1 MIPVHSD
8 NKALESNELV
18 NMTSELGS
26 RKTCEGTINM
36 ECWYYKKE
44 KWCTW

>member
-26 RKTCEGTINM
+26 RKTACV
-36 ECWYYKKE
+36 KAP
-44 KWCTW
+44 